1 MEDDGIER
9 KTSGYSGPTD
19 DPNKLPREDGASS
32 EPRLVKVPGD
42 EYYGSLNNRGQKH
55 GSGKMKY
62 DNGNVYDG
70 EWKNN
75 KRDGKGIT
83 HYASGNVYTG
93 TNVFSCF
100 LFLNLLTSASV

>member
-19 DPNKLPREDGASS
+19 DPNKLLREDGTSS
-32 EPRLVKVPGD
+32 EPRLVKVPGG

-70 EWKNN
+70 EWK
-75 KRDGKGIT
+75 KTSEMAK
-83 HYASGNVYTG
+83 ASHIMHPAACILVRMYFP
-93 TNVFSCF
+93 VFYC
-100 LFLNLLTSASV
+100 